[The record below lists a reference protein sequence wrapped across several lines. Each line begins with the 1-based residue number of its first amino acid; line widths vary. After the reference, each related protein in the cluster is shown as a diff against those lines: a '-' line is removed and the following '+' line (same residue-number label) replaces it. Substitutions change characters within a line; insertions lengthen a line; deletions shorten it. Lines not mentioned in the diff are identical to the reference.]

1 MANKQMTVGPKEG
14 AVAGVIAMGIFTMFI
29 PMGVIGFQGVAETN
43 FLTLWAMNVL
53 IGAFTIGSGIA
64 VLRAKD

>member
-14 AVAGVIAMGIFTMFI
+14 AVAGVIAMGIFTVFI
-29 PMGVIGFQGVAETN
+29 PMGVINFNPADP

-53 IGAFTIGSGIA
+53 VGCFTIGSGIA